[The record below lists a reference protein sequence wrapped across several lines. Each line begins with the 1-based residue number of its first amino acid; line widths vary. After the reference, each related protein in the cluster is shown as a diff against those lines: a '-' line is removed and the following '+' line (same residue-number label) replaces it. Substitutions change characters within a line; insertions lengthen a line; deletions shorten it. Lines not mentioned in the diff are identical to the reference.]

1 MEILSNQKCFEVGLK
16 MPPINNV
23 VKGELK
29 GQFGDIV
36 KRPISSLKCHCQ
48 FQCPRGRIHKF
59 HMEEENFEES

>member
-1 MEILSNQKCFEVGLK
+1 MEILSNQKCFEVGLN

-36 KRPISSLKCHCQ
+36 KSQSHL
-48 FQCPRGRIHKF
+48 
-59 HMEEENFEES
+59 